1 MIMQRKLLLPPLC
14 HGDPR
19 EELQGEWKLGS
30 HPNPCSGAKSPA
42 LRLALI
48 GTDQFLCL
56 ERQPPVTWIHWSLNT
71 GTEGILPPSLVV
83 SGCPSG
89 EYWLFWASSCT

>member
-14 HGDPR
+14 HRDPR

-42 LRLALI
+42 LCLALI

-71 GTEGILPPSLVV
+71 GTEGSLGIQSQSV
-83 SGCPSG
+83 G
-89 EYWLFWASSCT
+89 LTK